1 MSTQH
6 PPHDAPAR
14 PLRDLLDDVD
24 VLDIAGDLDVPIGRV
39 TYDSRDCRAGTLF
52 AAYRGVY
59 QDVHGFL
66 PDAFARGAVAAL
78 VERPIA
84 ELLAT
89 LAIPSGATLVRVADV
104 RLARAQIAAAQHGHP
119 GRAMR
124 IVGVTGTDGKTTTST
139 LLHAILTAAGYRVG
153 LLTTVAARIGDDEL
167 DTGLHVTTPEPEDL
181 QAILARMRDAEVEI
195 AVVETTSHGLV
206 QHRVGAIRFDVGVL
220 TNLTPEALEFHGT
233 MDAYRDA
240 KGLLFEKLV
249 AAADGSAAADDLPPT
264 AVLNADDPSYAHYA
278 TIPVARR
285 LSYSRAG
292 NPAADFR
299 ARDIESDITGIAFT
313 ADTPEGTV
321 RIRSPQAGPYNVA
334 NILAAMAASHAF
346 GAGPDDWR
354 TAVAAVAGVPGRME
368 RIDAGQPFTAIV
380 DFAHTP
386 NALDEALR
394 AARGMVG
401 DGGKVMC
408 VFGCAGL
415 RDPGKRPAM
424 GHHAGRLADVT
435 VITAEDP
442 RTEDLDDILD
452 AIAAGLR
459 EAGVVEVAGAAT
471 AAGGSI
477 DARSVEGRP
486 VGSTEGPPTSPS
498 GHDVHVFVRCPD
510 RYAAIA
516 EACARAGA
524 GDIVLV
530 CGKGHEQSL
539 CFGDV
544 EYPWDDREAV
554 RAAIGGRSSYG
565 ELPTSR

>member
-1 MSTQH
+1 
-6 PPHDAPAR
+6 
-14 PLRDLLDDVD
+14 
-24 VLDIAGDLDVPIGRV
+24 
-39 TYDSRDCRAGTLF
+39 
-52 AAYRGVY
+52 
-59 QDVHGFL
+59 
-66 PDAFARGAVAAL
+66 
-78 VERPIA
+78 
-84 ELLAT
+84 
-89 LAIPSGATLVRVADV
+89 
-104 RLARAQIAAAQHGHP
+104 
-119 GRAMR
+119 
-124 IVGVTGTDGKTTTST
+124 
-139 LLHAILTAAGYRVG
+139 
-153 LLTTVAARIGDDEL
+153 
-167 DTGLHVTTPEPEDL
+167 
-181 QAILARMRDAEVEI
+181 
-195 AVVETTSHGLV
+195 
-206 QHRVGAIRFDVGVL
+206 
-220 TNLTPEALEFHGT
+220 
-233 MDAYRDA
+233 
-240 KGLLFEKLV
+240 
-249 AAADGSAAADDLPPT
+249 
-264 AVLNADDPSYAHYA
+264 
-278 TIPVARR
+278 
-285 LSYSRAG
+285 
-292 NPAADFR
+292 
-299 ARDIESDITGIAFT
+299 
-313 ADTPEGTV
+313 
-321 RIRSPQAGPYNVA
+321 
-334 NILAAMAASHAF
+334 
-346 GAGPDDWR
+346 
-354 TAVAAVAGVPGRME
+354 ME

-459 EAGVVEVAGAAT
+459 EAGAVEVAGAAT